1 MLIKRKQM
9 DRQYVSLYI
18 YNHHRYYLRLFNYQ
32 QPIFGAAYRG
42 HQEIVDILIDA
53 GCDARS
59 PRPDGVTASSLAA
72 QEGHANILKSLVRGN
87 ADINIAR
94 DDGATPVYMAARH
107 GCVDTLGVLI
117 DAGAD
122 VSVSMIGESE
132 GASPV
137 YIAAQLGHT
146 EALHM
151 LIRAGANVN
160 ASIVTGFSP
169 LFVYVSSYWRVS
181 FFFPFLPT
189 NLHIL
194 SQCKSGGASPRTS
207 RAFECW
213 S

>member
-137 YIAAQLGHT
+137 YETFHHSKTFITPTTNTHT
-146 EALHM
+146 QVHSSSAWSHRSTPYVDSCRCKCECFNCNWIL
-151 LIRAGANVN
+151 
-160 ASIVTGFSP
+160 T
-169 LFVYVSSYWRVS
+169 FVCVRVFVLES
-181 FFFPFLPT
+181 FFFFSFPS
-189 NLHIL
+189 N
-194 SQCKSGGASPRTS
+194 
-207 RAFECW
+207 
-213 S
+213 